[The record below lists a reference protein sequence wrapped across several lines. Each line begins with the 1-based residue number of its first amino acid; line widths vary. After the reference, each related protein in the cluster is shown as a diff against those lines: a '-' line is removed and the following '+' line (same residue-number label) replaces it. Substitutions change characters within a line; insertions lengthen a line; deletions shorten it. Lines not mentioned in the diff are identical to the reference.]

1 MTSVFGYS
9 GGQNSFTSC
18 FNSLMLIFGGSL
30 SFSNARHTL
39 ITDANPEQPS
49 V

>member
-9 GGQNSFTSC
+9 GGQNSLTSC
-18 FNSLMLIFGGSL
+18 LSSSMLIFGGSL
-30 SFSNARHTL
+30 SFSNERHTL